1 MMQIKDEGRKK
12 RDYKAIESH
21 LKNYR
26 NYQAGI
32 KNMNKQMDYIMPG
45 ITASYELREE
55 SVGAFIFSSSTE
67 KYAIDRI
74 ESTRALQLHEDIR
87 IYELIINSIDDA
99 VAELEDEE
107 KEFVEMRYFNNQS
120 VHETAEAMGYSER
133 QVFLIRKNVR
143 DKLLISLKNIL
154 RLKV

>member
-1 MMQIKDEGRKK
+1 MVQIKDEGRKK

-107 KEFVEMRYFNNQS
+107 KEFVEMRYFNNHS